1 MEYRYGRRE
10 LNSQDVS
17 GLRFFLFKLS
27 LFLALLL
34 GSSVS
39 LQDLQGLL
47 DLGAESIGTLQKM
60 EELGVVHLEEHA
72 GDLAGK
78 VRLGVMDEG
87 IEPLPDHVLLHLGG
101 GRREGRRLVGGRLHV

>member
-1 MEYRYGRRE
+1 MGDAGST
-10 LNSQDVS
+10 LKDVFS
-17 GLRFFLFKLS
+17 LRIFPFKLS

-34 GSSVS
+34 GSSVG

-72 GDLAGK
+72 GDLTSEL
-78 VRLGVMDEG
+78 RLRLVDEG
-87 IEPLPDHVLLHLGG
+87 VETLANHILLHF
-101 GRREGRRLVGGRLHV
+101 RCCRS